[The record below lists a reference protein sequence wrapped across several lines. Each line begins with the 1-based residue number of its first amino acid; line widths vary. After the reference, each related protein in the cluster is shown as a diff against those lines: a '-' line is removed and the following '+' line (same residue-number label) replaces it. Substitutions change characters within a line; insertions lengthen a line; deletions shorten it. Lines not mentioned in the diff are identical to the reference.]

1 MNIVESY
8 VNVHTIIIVLI
19 FIGYI
24 GKMLNS
30 NPDVISLWN
39 YHREIL
45 LTQHPYFAFADDA
58 AAPSAAGPAGGA
70 AAADEKSAAS
80 PVSAA
85 VMVSYRDELK
95 LSAAAILKN
104 PKSCELRSA
113 CVYYCFFPSQ

>member
-1 MNIVESY
+1 MNIVESI

-39 YHREIL
+39 YRREIL
-45 LTQHPYFAFADDA
+45 LTQHPYFAFADDS
-58 AAPSAAGPAGGA
+58 AAPSAAGPGGA
-70 AAADEKSAAS
+70 AAADEKPAAS

-104 PKSCELRSA
+104 PKSCELRCA
-113 CVYYCFFPSQ
+113 CVYYCFFLSQ